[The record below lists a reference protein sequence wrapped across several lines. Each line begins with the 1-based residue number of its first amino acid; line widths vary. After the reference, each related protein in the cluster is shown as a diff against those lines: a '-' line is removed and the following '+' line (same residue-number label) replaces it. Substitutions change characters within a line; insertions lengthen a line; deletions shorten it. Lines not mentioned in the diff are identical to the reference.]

1 MKIHGNPWRFHQ
13 NKSIQIPVFVCFRP
27 CDSHEIPTEVRFLMG
42 IPVHTSWMIDHLWVF
57 SSGPCQSPDF
67 APFGG
72 PKTMIQHRSPMM
84 INDDE

>member
-1 MKIHGNPWRFHQ
+1 MKIHGNPVAIPP
-13 NKSIQIPVFVCFRP
+13 KQIHTNPSVFVCFRP

-42 IPVHTSWMIDHLWVF
+42 IPVHASWMIDLWVF

-84 INDDE
+84 INDDG